1 MTTERDIAM
10 NLRYRCLI
18 LDHDDTVMNST
29 VEANY
34 PNMCRI
40 LEILRPGDKDLS
52 LEEFIEGNSHG
63 FGVWAPR
70 RWGFTPE
77 EMTWQYE
84 FWRQNVMDHRPTMI
98 EGMAEFLTD
107 YHRAGGIICVS
118 SHSYRDMI
126 EKDYLAGCGFLPDY
140 ISSLDEPK
148 ELCKPSPHAV
158 EEAMRRFG
166 LEKKD
171 ILVVDDL
178 DTGHSMARAA
188 GVDAAA
194 AFWCITTPK
203 VEAQLT
209 ATAAYA
215 FHRVEELRQ
224 LIFG

>member
-10 NLRYRCLI
+10 NLRYRCLM

-70 RWGFTPE
+70 RWGFSPE

-215 FHRVEELRQ
+215 FHRVEELHQ

>member
-10 NLRYRCLI
+10 NLRYRCLM